1 VLAGIATDVAN
12 AVLRAFG
19 NAVLAGL
26 AHLAGWAI
34 AGVIHAVVATTTIN
48 PDTVMGPTAG
58 PWRAMVTVAA
68 MAALPILLVAVAQA
82 ALRGDPAELARRGL
96 AVPLGVAVGLATS
109 EAVLVALLAG
119 CSWASGVLV
128 DVGAGGQGHLS
139 QVWGHLAVVLGG
151 SGEAVSSTLG
161 MPGAATGL
169 LLLVAALAA
178 LTVWIELSVRAAL
191 LYLLAAMVPLALAGL
206 FWRRLSSWAVRLAEV
221 ILAVALSQVVITAA
235 LVVGSAVVE
244 RGLQPG
250 QGPAATSGGL
260 LAGVGL
266 LLLASLGLPI
276 TLSVVPIAVDAAVH
290 AGAGRQALAA
300 ARHHGEGV
308 RAAISQPALASSPH
322 RLATAPIRAVRA
334 GVVAATAPAAA
345 LVGRRQADD
354 GDASTSHADPPRSGG
369 PPSVRPVKPTA
380 PPPRPPERGGTGKTS
395 RPAPPAG
402 NVRPEGPT

>member
-1 VLAGIATDVAN
+1 
-12 AVLRAFG
+12 
-19 NAVLAGL
+19 
-26 AHLAGWAI
+26 
-34 AGVIHAVVATTTIN
+34 
-48 PDTVMGPTAG
+48 
-58 PWRAMVTVAA
+58 
-68 MAALPILLVAVAQA
+68 
-82 ALRGDPAELARRGL
+82 
-96 AVPLGVAVGLATS
+96 
-109 EAVLVALLAG
+109 
-119 CSWASGVLV
+119 
-128 DVGAGGQGHLS
+128 
-139 QVWGHLAVVLGG
+139 
-151 SGEAVSSTLG
+151 
-161 MPGAATGL
+161 
-169 LLLVAALAA
+169 

-235 LVVGSAVVE
+235 LVVGTAVVQ

-308 RAAISQPALASSPH
+308 RTALSQPAVASSPH

-345 LVGRRQADD
+345 LVGRRQPDD
-354 GDASTSHADPPRSGG
+354 GAASISHPDPPDPGG
-369 PPSVRPVKPTA
+369 PPPVRPVKPTA
-380 PPPRPPERGGTGKTS
+380 PPPRPPERGGTATNS
-395 RPAPPAG
+395 RPPPPPG
-402 NVRPEGPT
+402 TRREGPK

>member
-1 VLAGIATDVAN
+1 VLAGIASDLAN

-19 NAVLAGL
+19 NALLAGL

-34 AGVIHAVVATTTIN
+34 SGVIHAVVATTTIN
-48 PDTVMGPTAG
+48 PATVMGPTAG

-68 MAALPILLVAVAQA
+68 MAALPIFLVAVAQA
-82 ALRGDPAELARRGL
+82 VLRGDPAELVRRGL
-96 AVPLGVAVGLATS
+96 AVPVGVAVGLAAA
-109 EAVLVALLAG
+109 EAVLVALLAA

-151 SGEAVSSTLG
+151 SGEAVSSSVG

-169 LLLVAALAA
+169 LLLVASLAA

-206 FWRRLSSWAVRLAEV
+206 FWRRLASWAVRLGEV
-221 ILAVALSQVVITAA
+221 ILAVALSQVVITAS
-235 LVVGSAVVE
+235 LVVGTAVVE

-308 RAAISQPALASSPH
+308 RAALSQPATASSPH

-334 GVVAATAPAAA
+334 GVIAATAPALA
-345 LVGRRQADD
+345 LAGRRQAKD
-354 GDASTSHADPPRSGG
+354 GAGSISDTNPPGPSG
-369 PPSVRPVKPTA
+369 PPLVRPVKPPV
-380 PPPRPPERGGTGKTS
+380 PPARPPDRGGTGNTS
-395 RPAPPAG
+395 APTPG
-402 NVRPEGPT
+402 NARREGPR